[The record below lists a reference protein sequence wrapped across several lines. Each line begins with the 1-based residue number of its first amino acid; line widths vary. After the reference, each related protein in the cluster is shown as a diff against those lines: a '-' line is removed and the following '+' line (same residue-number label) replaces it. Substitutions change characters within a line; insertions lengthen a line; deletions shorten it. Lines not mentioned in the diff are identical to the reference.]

1 MSEFIQIMR
10 FRTDDYDTL
19 NALVE
24 QYRTDTA
31 GRSTYTSEVIGRDL
45 DTGEHVV
52 IVTFPS
58 KEAADAN
65 NSLPETAAMALSDSA
80 TMYSRCLKPSSPN
93 RLLKYSSSFR
103 HQLLCA

>member
-1 MSEFIQIMR
+1 MPEFIQIMR

-31 GRSTYTSEVIGRDL
+31 GRSTYTSEVLGRDL

-65 NSLPETAAMALSDSA
+65 NSLPETTAMAEKMDQL
-80 TMYSRCLKPSSPN
+80 TTEGPSFSNIEVIP
-93 RLLKYSSSFR
+93 R
-103 HQLLCA
+103 A

>member
-10 FRTDDYDTL
+10 FRTDAYDTL

-24 QYRTDTA
+24 QYRADTA
-31 GRSTYTSEVIGRDL
+31 GRSTYTSEVLGRDL
-45 DTGEHVV
+45 DIGEHVV

-65 NSLPETAAMALSDSA
+65 NSLPETAAMAEKMGQFTSEG
-80 TMYSRCLKPSSPN
+80 PSFSNIEVIP
-93 RLLKYSSSFR
+93 R
-103 HQLLCA
+103 A

>member
-19 NALVE
+19 NGLVE

-65 NSLPETAAMALSDSA
+65 NSLPETAAMAEKMGHL
-80 TMYSRCLKPSSPN
+80 TTEGPSFSN
-93 RLLKYSSSFR
+93 IEVMTR
-103 HQLLCA
+103 A